1 MTRIIP
7 AKTEF
12 HFDQVRLLMHEY
24 HDVVFAMA
32 DASDVCT

>member
-24 HDVVFAMA
+24 HDAVTAMA
-32 DASDVCT
+32 GESDACT